1 MIWAA
6 SKMILGLGIV
16 FLLLFFLMKL
26 LKRAKG
32 VRGGFSSDS
41 EICLLTTKA
50 IAPQKYISLVDI
62 GGEVFALGIS
72 EAQIT
77 LLTKIENREFI
88 EKVTAHRSTA
98 RDPSSFLHQ
107 LSKVPGGLKGGYLG
121 VSHEK

>member
-6 SKMILGLGIV
+6 SKMIFGLGVV

-26 LKRAKG
+26 LKRTKG
-32 VRGGFSSDS
+32 VSGGFSSDS
-41 EICLLTTKA
+41 EIRLLTTKP

-77 LLTKIENREFI
+77 LLTKIENKEFI
-88 EKVTAHRSTA
+88 ERIKAHRSMT
-98 RDPSSFLHQ
+98 RDPSSFLQQ
-107 LSKVPGGLKGGYLG
+107 LSKVSKGLKGGYLRI
-121 VSHEK
+121 SHEK